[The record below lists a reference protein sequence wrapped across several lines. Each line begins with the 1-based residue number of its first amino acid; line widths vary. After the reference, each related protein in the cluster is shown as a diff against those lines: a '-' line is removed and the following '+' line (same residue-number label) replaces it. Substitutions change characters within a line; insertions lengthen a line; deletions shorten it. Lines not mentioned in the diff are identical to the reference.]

1 MKQRAGSENSVADYR
16 RDNDYSL
23 QLNRWILGSI
33 GAWPELQ
40 TNSMMKNVL
49 MNILRLA
56 CHSLIAFTII
66 SSVLYII
73 FEEKDFRLRLK
84 AIGPTSHILMGGV
97 NYCSLLHHN
106 ARIRMFVE
114 HMETDWRMAK
124 REHDR
129 EVMLRN
135 ARVGRVIA
143 GVCALIMQGGVICYN
158 IARGM
163 SRITVVIGNE
173 TIETGRLPCPSFNM
187 IVDTRL
193 SPVYE
198 IVLALQCLSTIVV
211 NNITIGACGLAA
223 VFAMHASGQL
233 NVVMLRLEELVTE
246 RQELLQSRLANIV
259 EHHLRALKF
268 LSHLEEIMREIC
280 FVELVGC
287 TFNLCML
294 GYYTITEWQEES
306 INTIITYVMVLTA
319 MMFNIFIF
327 CFIGEL
333 VTDQCKKVGEVAYMT
348 KWYEL
353 PHKTVLGLILIIVR
367 SRIVI
372 KITAGKIFHMSIQ
385 TFGVVIKT
393 SVAYLNMLRTLTM

>member
-1 MKQRAGSENSVADYR
+1 M
-16 RDNDYSL
+16 
-23 QLNRWILGSI
+23 I
-33 GAWPELQ
+33 
-40 TNSMMKNVL
+40 KNVL
-49 MNILRLA
+49 INILRLT
-56 CHSLIAFTII
+56 CHSLIAFTVI
-66 SSVLYII
+66 SAILYIL

-84 AIGPTSHILMGGV
+84 AIGPTSHILMGGI

-106 ARIRMFVE
+106 DRIRTSIE
-114 HMETDWRMAK
+114 HMETDWRMTK
-124 REHDR
+124 REYDR
-129 EVMLRN
+129 ALMLRN
-135 ARVGRVIA
+135 ARVGRVIV
-143 GVCALIMQGGVICYN
+143 GICALIMQGGVICYN

-163 SRITVVIGNE
+163 SRISVEIGNK
-173 TIETGRLPCPSFNM
+173 TIETGRLPCPSFNK

-198 IVLALQCLSTIVV
+198 VVLTLQCLSTIVV

-246 RQELLQSRLANIV
+246 RQDLLQLRLANIV
-259 EHHLRALKF
+259 EHHLRALRF
-268 LSHLEEIMREIC
+268 LSNLEAIMREIC
-280 FVELVGC
+280 FVELIGC

-294 GYYTITEWQEES
+294 GYYTITVCLKFKKGEYVTDCLSLLPILIVDAITLYIFQEWHEES
-306 INTIITYVMVLTA
+306 INTIITYIMVLTA

-333 VTDQCKKVGEVAYMT
+333 VSDQCKKVGEVAYMT
-348 KWYEL
+348 DWYQL
-353 PHKTVLGLILIIVR
+353 PHKTVLGLILIILR

-385 TFGVVIKT
+385 TFGVILYYRFRVE
-393 SVAYLNMLRTLTM
+393 VAISTHS

>member
-1 MKQRAGSENSVADYR
+1 MKRVSSDISVEIYR

-23 QLNRWILGSI
+23 QLNRWFLRPI

-40 TNSMMKNVL
+40 TNSIIRNVL
-49 MNILRLA
+49 MNILRLT
-56 CHSLIAFTII
+56 CHFLIAFTWLPSI
-66 SSVLYII
+66 LYII

-84 AIGPTSHILMGGV
+84 AVGPTSHLIMGGI
-97 NYCSLLHHN
+97 NYCSLLHN
-106 ARIRMFVE
+106 NDQIRKSIE

-163 SRITVVIGNE
+163 SRISVVIGNE
-173 TIETGRLPCPSFNM
+173 TIETGRLPCPSFNK

-198 IVLALQCLSTIVV
+198 VVLALQCLSTIIV

-233 NVVMLRLEELVTE
+233 NVVMLRIQELVTE
-246 RQELLQSRLANIV
+246 KHEVLQLRLANIV
-259 EHHLRALKF
+259 EHHLRALRF
-268 LSHLEEIMREIC
+268 LSRMEAIMRQIC

-306 INTIITYVMVLTA
+306 LNTIITYVMVLTS

-333 VTDQCKKVGEVAYMT
+333 VTDQCKKVGEAAYMT
-348 KWYEL
+348 DWYQL
-353 PHKTVLGLILIIVR
+353 PHKTVLGLILIILR
-367 SRIVI
+367 SRTVI
-372 KITAGKIFHMSIQ
+372 KITAGKIFHMSIP

-393 SVAYLNMLRTLTM
+393 SVAYLNMLRTLTV

>member
-1 MKQRAGSENSVADYR
+1 MKRASRETTVDVYR

-23 QLNRWILGSI
+23 QFNRWFLRSI
-33 GAWPELQ
+33 GAWPELK
-40 TNSMMKNVL
+40 TNSMTRNIL
-49 MNILRLA
+49 MNILRLT
-56 CHSLIAFTII
+56 CHSLIAFTVVPSI
-66 SSVLYII
+66 LYIL
-73 FEEKDFRLRLK
+73 FEEKDFRLKLK
-84 AIGPTSHILMGGV
+84 AIGPTSHLLMGGI
-97 NYCSLLHHN
+97 NYCSLLHQN
-106 ARIRMFVE
+106 DRIRTSVE

-124 REHDR
+124 KGHDR
-129 EVMLRN
+129 KLMLRN
-135 ARVGRVIA
+135 ARMGRAIA

-163 SRITVVIGNE
+163 SRIAVVIGNE
-173 TIETGRLPCPSFNM
+173 TIETGRLPCPSFNKF
-187 IVDTRL
+187 VDTRL

-198 IVLALQCLSTIVV
+198 VVLALQCLSTIVV

-233 NVVMLRLEELVTE
+233 NVVMLRLEELVTGE
-246 RQELLQSRLANIV
+246 QDLLQLRLANIV
-259 EHHLRALKF
+259 EHHLRALRF
-268 LSHLEEIMREIC
+268 LSQLEAIMRHIC

-294 GYYTITEWQEES
+294 GYYTITEWHEES
-306 INTIITYVMVLTA
+306 INTIITYVMVLTS

-348 KWYEL
+348 DWYEL
-353 PHKTVLGLILIIVR
+353 PHKIVLDLILIILR
-367 SRIVI
+367 SRVVI

>member
-1 MKQRAGSENSVADYR
+1 MKRTSNKTTMDDYR

-23 QLNRWILGSI
+23 QLNRWFLGSI
-33 GAWPELQ
+33 GAWPELR
-40 TNSMMKNVL
+40 TNSTTKNVL
-49 MNILRLA
+49 INILRLI
-56 CHSLIAFTII
+56 CHFLIAFTVI
-66 SSVLYII
+66 SSILYIF

-84 AIGPTSHILMGGV
+84 AIGPTSHILMGGI

-106 ARIRMFVE
+106 NQIRTSIE

-143 GVCALIMQGGVICYN
+143 GICALIMQGGVICYN

-163 SRITVVIGNE
+163 SRISVIIGNE
-173 TIETGRLPCPSFNM
+173 TIETGRLPCPSFNK

-233 NVVMLRLEELVTE
+233 NVVMLRLEELVN
-246 RQELLQSRLANIV
+246 QKQDLQWKLANIV
-259 EHHLRALKF
+259 EHHLR
-268 LSHLEEIMREIC
+268 
-280 FVELVGC
+280 
-287 TFNLCML
+287 T
-294 GYYTITEWQEES
+294 
-306 INTIITYVMVLTA
+306 
-319 MMFNIFIF
+319 
-327 CFIGEL
+327 
-333 VTDQCKKVGEVAYMT
+333 
-348 KWYEL
+348 
-353 PHKTVLGLILIIVR
+353 
-367 SRIVI
+367 
-372 KITAGKIFHMSIQ
+372 
-385 TFGVVIKT
+385 
-393 SVAYLNMLRTLTM
+393 LR